1 MFEQKAPWVI
11 NQLTRDLGLTPEQA
25 AGVVGQLGHESVGLQ
40 AINERNPLVKGSRG
54 GFGWAQWTGPRR
66 RQFER
71 WAAETGLDPASDQAN
86 YGFLLREMTTGPE
99 ARIVASLRG
108 APDAQT
114 AGRVFT
120 DKFLRPGI
128 PGYKS
133 RAQWTNRALAAIDP
147 NAVAPRDQLAASMG
161 DPSNPISGRVT
172 YQPPPQMPAGTDPLN
187 PISGRT
193 TYTPPGKGPPGAP
206 ITYTPPE
213 AARPQQGPPMPPK
226 KGKAKTWRDLFKG
239 AGEGFVAGLGG
250 GAALPVAQAAA
261 PIPTMMAQA
270 PTVAPIDPATAEMNR
285 QRMAQALARLNT
297 GQLFG

>member
-1 MFEQKAPWVI
+1 MFEQKAPWLI
-11 NQLTRDLGLTPEQA
+11 NQLSRDLGLQPYQA
-25 AGVVGQLGHESVGLQ
+25 AGVVGHLGHESAGLQ
-40 AINERNPLVKGSRG
+40 AINERNPLIKGSRG

-99 ARIVASLRG
+99 AKVVAALRQ
-108 APDAQT
+108 APDAYT

-120 DKFLRPGI
+120 NKFLRPGI
-128 PGYKS
+128 PGYAS
-133 RAQWTNRALAAIDP
+133 RDKWTARALASVDP
-147 NAVAPRDQLAASMG
+147 NAVMQPLPADREQLAKMRS
-161 DPSNPISGRVT
+161 DPLNPVSGRVT
-172 YQPPPQMPAGTDPLN
+172 YSPPGAPTGTDYLN
-187 PISGRT
+187 PISGRQ
-193 TYTPPGKGPPGAP
+193 
-206 ITYTPPE
+206 TYTPPE
-213 AARPQQGPPMPPK
+213 AAAPQQGPPMPPKK

-270 PTVAPIDPATAEMNR
+270 PTVAPIDPATAEINR